1 MIINKNK
8 FTPEQIKAINAEG
21 DLIVVSANAGSGKTS
36 VLVERVINKLLNKHK
51 LKDFLIVTFTNAAAD
66 EMKERTKNRI
76 LEESTKNVNI
86 LSELENLDSAFICT
100 IDSFCMYV
108 VRKNMGQI
116 GIFGNSKQEFFP
128 ASLGKKTMEN
138 HYNISNSE
146 FKIAESP
153 EKYSTKLPYNFNYDF
168 KIADEKDIETIR
180 FEAINL
186 IFEEIYKNND
196 PELIKFIN
204 NFSGEVNEDKIIKF
218 IHKWLDFSAN
228 IADIN
233 EYIKNSIKNFEIPFE
248 DTKIYKFLIQY
259 IKNQIEF
266 IIDLLKQAIKICEL
280 NDELKEKYIS
290 TFETNCLNLKN
301 ILKDCDLF
309 DIIQK
314 IKKFNF
320 EKLRPAKQCEEKE
333 KIKKILDK
341 CKKIMN
347 NFKKISLNNNF
358 ELKNTAKIFLY
369 ICKQIDKK
377 IYEIKL
383 KKNIFEFSD
392 IEKIAYQILKNKK
405 LKINFEEIIIDEF
418 QDINDIQNKI
428 FNLITKKMFIV
439 GDYKQSIY
447 GFRGAEPEIFE
458 LKKRKVGCKNI
469 NLTKNFRSRKE
480 ILDFI
485 NNYFEKHM
493 TKYISEIEYNK
504 NEKLICGANFIDKG
518 DNCIEIIENIF
529 DNSENKEE
537 IKCDFICNKIK
548 FMINNKFKINKNG
561 EKIDVNLSDFCIM
574 CRNFS
579 KYSKILF
586 DKFKINN
593 IKFKTNDASDFL
605 NSQETKFLIAMLRVL
620 DNRYSE
626 IALTE
631 AMLNDFFGFEI
642 CEILTIKQKYNNLNL
657 YNSIK
662 KYSETSDFLSQK
674 CIHLI
679 KYLDNLNKN
688 NLNKI
693 VIDLIYD
700 LENKFGRNVYYDKF
714 LQMTNEFIK
723 NNNVINIENLIDYIL
738 NNKNFDVLNNFNH
751 EDAVLIT
758 SVHKAKGKEFPV
770 CFLLDSSSKNI
781 DNSLIFDLNL
791 GIALKI
797 RENNSMLEN
806 SNIFWSGAQIYKKYK
821 EKSEELRVLYVALTR
836 AKEKLFIISD
846 NFEK

>member
-1 MIINKNK
+1 MNINKKK

-36 VLVERVINKLLNKHK
+36 VLVERIVNKLLSKHK

-66 EMKERTKNRI
+66 EMKERIKNRI
-76 LEESTKNVNI
+76 LEESAKNVSI

-108 VRKNMGQI
+108 VRKNISQI
-116 GIFGNSKQEFFP
+116 GTFGNSKQEFFP
-128 ASLGKKTMEN
+128 AMLGKKTMGN
-138 HYNISNSE
+138 PYNISN
-146 FKIAESP
+146 P
-153 EKYSTKLPYNFNYDF
+153 DF

-233 EYIKNSIKNFEIPFE
+233 EYIGNSIKNFEIPFE

-341 CKKIMN
+341 CKKIIN
-347 NFKKISLNNNF
+347 NFKEISLNNNF

-405 LKINFEEIIIDEF
+405 LEINFKEIIIDEF

-428 FNLITKKMFIV
+428 FDLIAKKMFIV

-504 NEKLICGANFIDKG
+504 NEKLICGANFIDK
-518 DNCIEIIENIF
+518 DSNCIEIVKNIY
-529 DNSENKEE
+529 NNNENKEE
-537 IKCDFICNKIK
+537 KECDFICNKIK
-548 FMINNKFKINKNG
+548 LMISDNFKINKNG
-561 EKIDVNLSDFCIM
+561 EKVDIKLSDFCIM

-631 AMLNDFFGFEI
+631 VILNDFFGFEI

-679 KYLDNLNKN
+679 KYLNNLNKN
-688 NLNKI
+688 NLYKI
-693 VIDLIYD
+693 IIDLIYD

-781 DNSLIFDLNL
+781 DN
-791 GIALKI
+791 
-797 RENNSMLEN
+797 
-806 SNIFWSGAQIYKKYK
+806 
-821 EKSEELRVLYVALTR
+821 
-836 AKEKLFIISD
+836 
-846 NFEK
+846 

>member
-1 MIINKNK
+1 
-8 FTPEQIKAINAEG
+8 
-21 DLIVVSANAGSGKTS
+21 
-36 VLVERVINKLLNKHK
+36 
-51 LKDFLIVTFTNAAAD
+51 
-66 EMKERTKNRI
+66 
-76 LEESTKNVNI
+76 
-86 LSELENLDSAFICT
+86 
-100 IDSFCMYV
+100 
-108 VRKNMGQI
+108 
-116 GIFGNSKQEFFP
+116 
-128 ASLGKKTMEN
+128 
-138 HYNISNSE
+138 
-146 FKIAESP
+146 
-153 EKYSTKLPYNFNYDF
+153 
-168 KIADEKDIETIR
+168 
-180 FEAINL
+180 
-186 IFEEIYKNND
+186 
-196 PELIKFIN
+196 
-204 NFSGEVNEDKIIKF
+204 
-218 IHKWLDFSAN
+218 
-228 IADIN
+228 
-233 EYIKNSIKNFEIPFE
+233 
-248 DTKIYKFLIQY
+248 
-259 IKNQIEF
+259 
-266 IIDLLKQAIKICEL
+266 
-280 NDELKEKYIS
+280 
-290 TFETNCLNLKN
+290 
-301 ILKDCDLF
+301 
-309 DIIQK
+309 
-314 IKKFNF
+314 
-320 EKLRPAKQCEEKE
+320 
-333 KIKKILDK
+333 
-341 CKKIMN
+341 
-347 NFKKISLNNNF
+347 
-358 ELKNTAKIFLY
+358 
-369 ICKQIDKK
+369 
-377 IYEIKL
+377 
-383 KKNIFEFSD
+383 
-392 IEKIAYQILKNKK
+392 
-405 LKINFEEIIIDEF
+405 
-418 QDINDIQNKI
+418 
-428 FNLITKKMFIV
+428 MFIV

-504 NEKLICGANFIDKG
+504 NEKLICGANFIDKD

-529 DNSENKEE
+529 DNSENKEG

-548 FMINNKFKINKNG
+548 FMINDKFKINKNG
-561 EKIDVNLSDFCIM
+561 KKIDINLSDFCIM

-626 IALTE
+626 IALIE
-631 AMLNDFFGFEI
+631 AMLNDLFGFEI

-679 KYLDNLNKN
+679 KYLDDLNKN

-700 LENKFGRNVYYDKF
+700 LENKFGRSVYYDEF
-714 LQMTNEFIK
+714 LQITNEFIK
-723 NNNVINIENLIDYIL
+723 NNNIINIENLIDYIL
-738 NNKNFDVLNNFNH
+738 NNKNSDFLNNFNH

-781 DNSLIFDLNL
+781 DNSIIFDLNL
-791 GIALKI
+791 GITLKT

-846 NFEK
+846 NFG

>member
-1 MIINKNK
+1 MNINKKK

-66 EMKERTKNRI
+66 EMKERIKNRI

-108 VRKNMGQI
+108 VRKNMDQI
-116 GIFGNSKQEFFP
+116 GIFGSFKQEFSP
-128 ASLGKKTMEN
+128 AFLGKKTMGN
-138 HYNISNSE
+138 PYNISN
-146 FKIAESP
+146 P
-153 EKYSTKLPYNFNYDF
+153 DF

-180 FEAINL
+180 FEAINSV
-186 IFEEIYKNND
+186 FEEIYKNND
-196 PELIKFIN
+196 SELIKFIN

-218 IHKWLDFSAN
+218 IHKWLNFSAN

-233 EYIKNSIKNFEIPFE
+233 EYIENSIKNFEIPFE

-301 ILKDCDLF
+301 VLKYCNLF

-320 EKLRPAKQCEEKE
+320 EKLRPVKQCDEKE
-333 KIKKILDK
+333 KIKNILDK
-341 CKKIMN
+341 CKKIIKK
-347 NFKKISLNNNF
+347 FKEISINKNNF
-358 ELKNTAKIFLY
+358 ELKNIVKIFLN
-369 ICKQIDKK
+369 ICKQVDKK

-383 KKNIFEFSD
+383 NKNIFEFSD
-392 IEKIAYQILKNKK
+392 IEKMTYQILKNKK
-405 LKINFEEIIIDEF
+405 IEINFKEIIIDEF

-428 FNLITKKMFIV
+428 FSLIAKKMFIV

-447 GFRGAEPEIFE
+447 GFRGAEPKIFE
-458 LKKRKVGCKNI
+458 IKKRKVGCKNI

-485 NNYFEKHM
+485 NNYFEKRM
-493 TKYISEIEYNK
+493 TKYTSEMEYNK
-504 NEKLICGANFIDKG
+504 NEKLICGANFIDKD
-518 DNCIEIIENIF
+518 DNCIEIIENIYN
-529 DNSENKEE
+529 DNENKEE
-537 IKCDFICNKIK
+537 KECDFVCNKIK

-561 EKIDVNLSDFCIM
+561 KKININLSNFCIM

-688 NLNKI
+688 NLHKI

-700 LENKFGRNVYYDKF
+700 LENKFGRNVYYDEF
-714 LQMTNEFIK
+714 LQIANEFIK
-723 NNNVINIENLIDYIL
+723 NNNIINIENLIDYIL
-738 NNKNFDVLNNFNH
+738 NNKNFDVLKNFNH

-781 DNSLIFDLNL
+781 DNSIIFDLNL

-797 RENNSMLEN
+797 RGNNSVLEN

-836 AKEKLFIISD
+836 AKEKLFIISVGGFLD
-846 NFEK
+846 TLTIQNKCFVY